1 MKNQD
6 LPTKKLKFSDPDP
19 VPQTSAIE
27 AIEMRLISS
36 TKDLESPGFPPSF
49 AVSIFGQEE
58 LILGYTD
65 PKVIIYINS
74 STLEHCFSI
83 SYSRYDPSYP
93 SLEQELTSEVFT
105 EEFSTDVP
113 LFNCHLEAPFTIPG
127 ICLSRYT
134 LKSQQYEIHKADFNT
149 PGFLELHKYLKTLP
163 VWFIDGG
170 SIVDSTEPFWE
181 YFLLYNTSKPKPVFV
196 GMCSCYLFYSKLDS
210 CRARLSQF
218 MILPPYQRSGHGSYL
233 LKAVYAEYRADSKI
247 KEITVEDC
255 SEDMQALRD
264 VTDFADVY
272 RCLKEKLIPPYP
284 EISSQLIKET
294 AQELKLFENQV
305 HRCVELY
312 KYECVL
318 NDEKY
323 EDTFRK
329 EIKKR
334 LYLMNYDD
342 LRPDPNLPSYKHIY
356 IRNLYL
362 DDDSDSESI
371 KQQLKLINWEDAP
384 SWLGMKPASR
394 EYIQPEERKERL
406 SDMYECLLEEYE
418 KVISK
423 VMDLSSSII

>member
-1 MKNQD
+1 
-6 LPTKKLKFSDPDP
+6 
-19 VPQTSAIE
+19 
-27 AIEMRLISS
+27 
-36 TKDLESPGFPPSF
+36 
-49 AVSIFGQEE
+49 
-58 LILGYTD
+58 
-65 PKVIIYINS
+65 
-74 STLEHCFSI
+74 
-83 SYSRYDPSYP
+83 
-93 SLEQELTSEVFT
+93 
-105 EEFSTDVP
+105 
-113 LFNCHLEAPFTIPG
+113 
-127 ICLSRYT
+127 
-134 LKSQQYEIHKADFNT
+134 
-149 PGFLELHKYLKTLP
+149 
-163 VWFIDGG
+163 
-170 SIVDSTEPFWE
+170 
-181 YFLLYNTSKPKPVFV
+181 
-196 GMCSCYLFYSKLDS
+196 
-210 CRARLSQF
+210 